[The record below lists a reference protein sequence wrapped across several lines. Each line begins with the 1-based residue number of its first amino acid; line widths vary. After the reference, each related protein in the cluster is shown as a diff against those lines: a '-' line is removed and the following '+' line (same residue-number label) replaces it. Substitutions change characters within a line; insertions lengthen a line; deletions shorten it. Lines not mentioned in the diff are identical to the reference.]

1 MNERDTGLG
10 GGRGGWI
17 VVGFLSYSN
26 DVDRWILRDAGN
38 MIVISVIKSDVCF
51 ILRYRRRFGIIGGES
66 VFDYSGLRF
75 FLVASLV
82 ALALLL

>member
-10 GGRGGWI
+10 GDRGGWI

-26 DVDRWILRDAGN
+26 DVDRWIFRDAGN
-38 MIVISVIKSDVCF
+38 MIVICVINSDVCF
-51 ILRYRRRFGIIGGES
+51 ILRYRRKFGIIGGKN
-66 VFDYSGLRF
+66 VFDYSGLRL